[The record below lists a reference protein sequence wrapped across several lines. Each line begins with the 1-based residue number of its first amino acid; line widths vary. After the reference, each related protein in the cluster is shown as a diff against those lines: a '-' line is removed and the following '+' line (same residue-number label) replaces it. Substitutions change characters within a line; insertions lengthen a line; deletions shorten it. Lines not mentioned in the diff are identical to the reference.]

1 MPRQGKEST
10 SNKELL
16 TSLGRTV
23 EGLLPLAKKRAE
35 FRILMS
41 PVCWNLPKC
50 PHSNVQDPILYQCT
64 HVKRRHS
71 EAGNYIYIGIQ
82 LLIGY
87 GSGFGF
93 QKSWP
98 CSHSRWF
105 LLGQMKIFTFF
116 YTKLWLGI

>member
-16 TSLGRTV
+16 TSLGRAV

-41 PVCWNLPKC
+41 PVCWDLPKC
-50 PHSNVQDPILYQCT
+50 PHSNVQDPIPYQCT

-71 EAGNYIYIGIQ
+71 EAELHLHWDSATHRI
-82 LLIGY
+82 
-87 GSGFGF
+87 
-93 QKSWP
+93 W
-98 CSHSRWF
+98 
-105 LLGQMKIFTFF
+105 
-116 YTKLWLGI
+116 LWVWSSEVLAL